1 MMPHPAAHLISP
13 RLYNNDHLGNV
24 AEQVDPNL
32 LALVNA
38 NANANGNNPNF
49 FLGSSSM

>member
-1 MMPHPAAHLISP
+1 MMPPPAAHLISP

-24 AEQVDPNL
+24 AEQVDPIL
-32 LALVNA
+32 LALINGNGNA
-38 NANANGNNPNF
+38 NNPNF